1 MYSDY
6 GGATF
11 ADHHPGAQPDVHT
24 LAWHPAIADP
34 AYEAGGGGAA
44 WSHDGGVS
52 WQPADAGRERH
63 YVWAL
68 AVDPCDP
75 DRWFISAPPNARRA
89 HGGEHAEAALYR
101 WEGQDHAQSEG
112 PCNNGIVARAFRRRR
127 RCGPPPSCRTDR

>member
-68 AVDPCDP
+68 AVDPVRSRP
-75 DRWFISAPPNARRA
+75 LVYLGGAERTPRSRR
-89 HGGEHAEAALYR
+89 
-101 WEGQDHAQSEG
+101 
-112 PCNNGIVARAFRRRR
+112 
-127 RCGPPPSCRTDR
+127 